1 MKNPEE
7 LIHYEF
13 NFQVFLFSYQTEFSQ
28 SKIIENILDA
38 CKNADVDVAEIK
50 IVKIPH
56 RYEAKLWLG
65 VGEDIE
71 KNEDPIEKLEEY
83 EKKIIKAFDGEFDG
97 VDILKSEL
105 E

>member
-7 LIHYEF
+7 QIHYEF
-13 NFQVFLFSYQTEFSQ
+13 NFQIFIYSYQTEFPQ
-28 SKIIENILDA
+28 SKIIQNIFYT
-38 CKNADVDVAEIK
+38 CNNIEIDISEMK
-50 IVKIPH
+50 IVKTPK
-56 RYEAKLWLG
+56 RYEVKLWLG

-83 EKKIIKAFDGEFDG
+83 EKKIIKAFEGEFDG